1 MLPRHWME
9 AGRLDRALTAA
20 VRAAE
25 ATAVVAPGVA
35 AAHYAR
41 AVELDARVPVDAE
54 RGPRLARP
62 SRAQLLERLA
72 EQRGAAGDGAAATE
86 SARAALV
93 LVAGSGPGNQ
103 PPDPARAARLHR
115 LVAVHGEGVIADS
128 EVLVSFEAA
137 VEAAEELGPSPELAA
152 ALAAQARHELHL
164 DHNARAVPL
173 SRRAREIAVSVGA
186 EPEEAFAAATL
197 GSSLC
202 YLGSFDEGLETLAYA
217 VPALEAAHRPYDAA
231 RALVTLVWAQFH
243 GGDPLTGRA
252 SAERAAVALREGGGP
267 RDLAVRLSAAALEMA
282 VSSGR
287 WDDLDDALAEQDPS
301 GAAEPG
307 AAVGSIE
314 GAVLRSVRAE
324 LALRRGDLLVAR
336 AAYGAV
342 LGHWERLGLRRYDA
356 ASLARLAE
364 IASMAGDLATA
375 RSLIDEGLP
384 AIEAADTWVA
394 VLGYARAGLAVE
406 AAGARAGRPVDA
418 DRVARLEALIGV
430 GSPGAPSGSVAAAE
444 LATARAEL
452 ARVTDR
458 EDPDAWA
465 AAVEA
470 WSTLGFPWWRAVAEL
485 RRAEAVV
492 ARRGARDEAAVLIAD
507 VLTTADLLGAAGL
520 AAEAHD
526 LARRAGSSVEAGSGS
541 PAGACGRSGR
551 PGAEPAS
558 PPPTQRTSRAAH
570 RRGRA
575 TTTRWPSC
583 PCASERWSACC
594 PRERAT
600 GGSPSSCSSARRRPA
615 STCPTSSPSSA

>member
-9 AGRLDRALTAA
+9 AGQLDRALTAA

-25 ATAVVAPGVA
+25 ATAPVAPGVA

-41 AVELDARVPVDAE
+41 AVELDAQVPVDAD
-54 RGPRLARP
+54 GTGRP

-202 YLGSFDEGLETLAYA
+202 YLGSFDEGLQTLAYA

-287 WDDLDDALAEQDPS
+287 WDDLDDALAAQDPS

-342 LGHWERLGLRRYDA
+342 LGHWERLGLRA
-356 ASLARLAE
+356 
-364 IASMAGDLATA
+364 
-375 RSLIDEGLP
+375 
-384 AIEAADTWVA
+384 
-394 VLGYARAGLAVE
+394 
-406 AAGARAGRPVDA
+406 
-418 DRVARLEALIGV
+418 
-430 GSPGAPSGSVAAAE
+430 
-444 LATARAEL
+444 
-452 ARVTDR
+452 
-458 EDPDAWA
+458 
-465 AAVEA
+465 
-470 WSTLGFPWWRAVAEL
+470 L
-485 RRAEAVV
+485 RR
-492 ARRGARDEAAVLIAD
+492 RL
-507 VLTTADLLGAAGL
+507 
-520 AAEAHD
+520 
-526 LARRAGSSVEAGSGS
+526 
-541 PAGACGRSGR
+541 PR
-551 PGAEPAS
+551 PPG
-558 PPPTQRTSRAAH
+558 
-570 RRGRA
+570 
-575 TTTRWPSC
+575 
-583 PCASERWSACC
+583 
-594 PRERAT
+594 
-600 GGSPSSCSSARRRPA
+600 
-615 STCPTSSPSSA
+615 